1 MIAELGQMVLL
12 LALVLA
18 VCLAILPLI
27 GAWIGDDRLIATAPS
42 LTIGLFVFTL
52 LAFAA
57 LAAGFLVHDFTIEY
71 VAANS
76 NLLLPWYYRLS
87 AVWGG
92 HEGSLLLWVLML
104 SGWMVAVVALS
115 GPLPEIFRAR
125 VLAVMGIIAVG
136 FLSFTA
142 FTSNPFTRILPG
154 APDGNDLNP
163 LLQDPGMIFHPPLL
177 YMGYVGFAVA
187 FAFAIAGLLGG
198 RVEREWIRWA
208 KPWTL
213 AAWSFLTGG
222 IALGSWWAYYE
233 LGWGGWWFWDPVE
246 NASFMP
252 WLVGTAL
259 IHSQAVTEKRG
270 AFPAWTILLSI
281 AAFSLSLLGTF
292 LVRSGVLTS
301 VHAFANDPERGLF
314 ILAFLGIVTGG
325 ALLLYAFRA
334 PRIATGEGFDVVSRE
349 SALLLN
355 NIFFIVSAAMVLIGT
370 LYPLIVDFAGWGQI
384 SVGPPYF
391 SAMFILLMTPIVL
404 LMPLGPMSRW
414 QKDSF
419 MRAARPL
426 LGAAVA
432 AVVLAL
438 VITAFLGS
446 WNLRAIAGWIGG
458 LWVMA
463 GALAFIM
470 RQRRQSSARMTR
482 GQWGMSLA
490 HFGVGV
496 FVIGVAMV
504 ESTTFEKDLRMDPGQ
519 EVEAAGLTFRLDEVV
534 TVKGPNWSADEA
546 RLTVL
551 KNGKEYLAMAPQ
563 KRRYYRSG
571 QIMSQIELRPG
582 FMRDLYVALG
592 EPLSRGAW
600 SMRIHIKPFIR
611 WVWGGALLMLIGGLL
626 SASDRR
632 YWIRRRVGAGETAH
646 KHHDGRN
653 QAGLSGAATT

>member
-1 MIAELGQMVLL
+1 MIGELGQMVLL

-18 VCLAILPLI
+18 ICLSILPLI
-27 GAWIGDDRLIATAPS
+27 GAWLDDDRLIATAPS
-42 LTIGLFVFTL
+42 LAIGLFVFSL
-52 LAFAA
+52 LAYA
-57 LAAGFLVHDFTIEY
+57 LLSAGFLVHDFTIEY

-92 HEGSLLLWVLML
+92 HEGSLLLWILML
-104 SGWMVAVVALS
+104 TGWMVAVVALS
-115 GPLPEIFRAR
+115 GPLPQAFRAR

-142 FTSNPFTRILPG
+142 FTSNPFSRILPG
-154 APDGNDLNP
+154 VPDGNDLNP

-281 AAFSLSLLGTF
+281 SAFSLSLLGTF

-314 ILAFLGIVTGG
+314 ILVFLGVVTGG
-325 ALLLYAFRA
+325 ALLLYALRA

-370 LYPLIVDFAGWGQI
+370 LYPLITDFMGWGQV

-391 SAMFILLMTPIVL
+391 GAMFVLLMTPIVL
-404 LMPLGPMSRW
+404 LLPLGPMSRW
-414 QKDSF
+414 QKDEF
-419 MRAARPL
+419 ARAARPL
-426 LGAAVA
+426 LWAAIA

-438 VITAFLGS
+438 IITALLGS

-463 GALAFIM
+463 GAVAFVM
-470 RQRRQSSARMTR
+470 RQRRQSSGRLTR
-482 GQWGMSLA
+482 GQWGMTLA

-504 ESTTFEKDLRMDPGQ
+504 ESTTFEKDLRMEPGE
-519 EVEAAGLTFRLDEVV
+519 EVQAAGLVFRLNEVR
-534 TVKGPNWSADEA
+534 TVKGPNWAAEEA
-546 RLTVL
+546 SISVL
-551 KNGKEYLAMAPQ
+551 RKGEEILLMTPQ

-571 QIMSQIELRPG
+571 QVMSQIELRPG
-582 FMRDLYVALG
+582 FTRDLYVALG
-592 EPLSRGAW
+592 EPLGNQGAW
-600 SMRIHIKPFIR
+600 SVRIHIKPFIR
-611 WVWGGALLMLIGGLL
+611 WIWGGAVFMLIGGLF
-626 SASDRR
+626 AATDRR
-632 YWIRRRVGAGETAH
+632 YWIRRRTESTEATSSTAS
-646 KHHDGRN
+646 
-653 QAGLSGAATT
+653 ASTAGAAAT